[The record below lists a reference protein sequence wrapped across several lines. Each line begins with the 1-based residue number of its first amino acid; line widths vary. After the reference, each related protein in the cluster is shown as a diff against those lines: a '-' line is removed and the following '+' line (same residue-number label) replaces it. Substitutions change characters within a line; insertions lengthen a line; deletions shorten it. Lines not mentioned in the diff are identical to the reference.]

1 MSQVAR
7 YGGFQTSGIGTV
19 VTSLPV
25 AVDATPA
32 TGDLIAVKIPAVT
45 AYISSIEVQVDTIA
59 SSAATLRLA
68 VFRDAAADEP
78 LIGHGPSEATQTITT
93 GLTTATDG
101 GVAWSVGTDVHAL
114 VAGAAGSASAG
125 SVITRP
131 GITDAVGPTHND
143 QTLYFSFATNTGTCR
158 ISRIVVNWRA

>member
-32 TGDLIAVKIPAVT
+32 TGDLIAVKIPAIT
-45 AYISSIEVQVDTIA
+45 SYISSVEAQVDTIA
-59 SSAATLRLA
+59 SSAGSLRIT
-68 VFRDAAADEP
+68 VYRDAAGDEP
-78 LIGHGPSEATQTITT
+78 LIGNGPSEATQTLTT

-101 GVAWSVGTDVHAL
+101 GCAWSVGTDVHAL
-114 VAGAAGSASAG
+114 PAGAAGSATAG

-143 QTLYFSFATNTGTCR
+143 QTLYFSFKTNTGTCR
-158 ISRIVVNWRA
+158 ISRLIVNWRA

>member
-25 AVDATPA
+25 AVDASTA
-32 TGDLIAVKIPAVT
+32 VADLIAVSIPAST
-45 AYISSIEVQVDTIA
+45 SYISSIEVQVDTIA
-59 SSAATLRLA
+59 SSAASLRIA
-68 VFRDAAADEP
+68 VYRDAAGDEP

-101 GVAWSVGTDVHAL
+101 GVDVHAL
-114 VAGAAGSASAG
+114 PAGAAGSATAG

-131 GITDAVGPTHND
+131 GVETSVGPTHND
-143 QTLYFSFATNTGTCR
+143 QTLYCSFKTNTGTCR
-158 ISRIVVNWRA
+158 ISRIIVNWRA

>member
-19 VTSLPV
+19 VTSLPS
-25 AVDATPA
+25 AIDATPTA
-32 TGDLIAVKIPAVT
+32 AEMIAVKLPALT
-45 AYISSIEVQVDTIA
+45 TYISSIEVQVDTIA
-59 SSAATLRLA
+59 SSAASIRLA
-68 VFRDAAADEP
+68 VFRDAAGDEP

-101 GVAWSVGTDVHAL
+101 GVAWAVGTDVHGL
-114 VAGAAGSASAG
+114 PAGAAGSATAG

-131 GITDAVGPTHND
+131 GVETSVGPTHND
-143 QTLYFSFATNTGTCR
+143 QTLYFSFKTNTGTCR
-158 ISRIVVNWRA
+158 VTRLIVNWRA

>member
-25 AVDATPA
+25 AVDSSPA
-32 TGDLIAVKIPAVT
+32 VADLIAVSIPAIT
-45 AYISSIEVQVDTIA
+45 SYISSIEVQVDTIA
-59 SSAATLRLA
+59 SSAASLRIA
-68 VFRDAAADEP
+68 VYRDAAGDEP

-101 GVAWSVGTDVHAL
+101 GVAWAVGTDVHAL
-114 VAGAAGSASAG
+114 PAGAAGSATAG

-131 GITDAVGPTHND
+131 GVETSVGPTHND
-143 QTLYFSFATNTGTCR
+143 QTLYCSFKTNTGTCR
-158 ISRIVVNWRA
+158 ISRIIVNWRA